1 MSGQCIE
8 ERAGKSCFSSSYG
21 WIEGA
26 EGVRVGGVPK
36 REKQKRDSSKKE
48 EVIQPRRVYELCVSG
63 REEYCVDKRECEKE
77 TVRCRVN
84 IHPIAVSACAS
95 GNQRRLNIIVVVV
108 VVVVIVVERCR
119 CRNRRDSA
127 KLRGRRLLLTTKG
140 DVNLSRQTYEKS
152 TN

>member
-36 REKQKRDSSKKE
+36 REKQSSKKE

-108 VVVVIVVERCR
+108 VIVVERRR

-140 DVNLSRQTYEKS
+140 DVNNLSRQTYEKS